1 MLRTRFAFGS
11 LLVAALLTYCSS
23 NSTARVR
30 VQNAT
35 VDKANISLKD
45 QAGNTTNIND
55 VSGGTTSAY
64 QEVDV
69 GPYTITGVVQNE
81 TNPVA
86 INSTFLEGKD
96 YTVKVAVG
104 TPPVLSVL
112 TP

>member
-1 MLRTRFAFGS
+1 MSRIRFVFGS

-23 NSTARVR
+23 SSTARVR
-30 VQNAT
+30 IQNNT

-55 VSGGTTSAY
+55 VTGGTTSAY

-69 GPYTITGVVQNE
+69 GPYTITGEVQNE

-86 INSTFLEGKD
+86 ISSSFLEGKD
-96 YTVKVAVG
+96 YTVRVAVG
-104 TPPVLSVL
+104 TPPVLTVVI
-112 TP
+112 P